1 MRSNMDRQRRALAL
15 ALGLL
20 CALLLLM
27 GASSGAGRSGTA
39 RLIADLRRN
48 QDRLAIPGQVV
59 QTVALQ
65 TWDSWA
71 EGTETRTLQVR
82 VTAEDDDVAW
92 TGVCT
97 LTYASTGLGWALA
110 GAEGAEAWS
119 ASPLSGVDGE
129 TVRACL
135 RACRE
140 EGSYDRVAVV
150 GRSTDLE
157 AGTDQ
162 LWVEA
167 ARRERAGIQVDT
179 LTFCWRFD
187 PAIPGYVPES

>member
-1 MRSNMDRQRRALAL
+1 MVLQAW
-15 ALGLL
+15 G
-20 CALLLLM
+20 
-27 GASSGAGRSGTA
+27 GR
-39 RLIADLRRN
+39 
-48 QDRLAIPGQVV
+48 
-59 QTVALQ
+59 
-65 TWDSWA
+65 A
-71 EGTETRTLQVR
+71 EGTGTQKLQVR
-82 VTAEDDDVAW
+82 VTAEQDDVAW

-97 LTYASTGLGWALA
+97 LTYAAKGLGWTLS

-119 ASPLSGVDGE
+119 ASPRSGVDGE

-140 EGSYDRVAVV
+140 EGGYDRVAVA

-179 LTFCWRFD
+179 LTFRWRFD